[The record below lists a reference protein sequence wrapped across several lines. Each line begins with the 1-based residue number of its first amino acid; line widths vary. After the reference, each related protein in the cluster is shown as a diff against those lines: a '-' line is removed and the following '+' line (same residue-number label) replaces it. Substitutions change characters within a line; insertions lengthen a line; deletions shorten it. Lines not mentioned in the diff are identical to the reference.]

1 MTLVASFV
9 VAGQARHQLLRVTA
23 LDLGEELGGAAATQ
37 DRGPATVVG
46 DHHRVAADL
55 ILKAMRCGHRPSL
68 VWCAILLSG
77 AALAVGCGGEQIA
90 TTATEGAPGVK
101 GERPGREAAS
111 GLNLSASDCAVLAA
125 RLEHDLGIAIEH
137 WSEPTPP
144 LSRCQLIGPG
154 TGANIY
160 LDAAYA
166 ARQRYKNRIVEQAQ
180 FGAPDPDK
188 LPHPVAGVGDGGS
201 RGGTAEWV
209 PSLLSLFAV
218 RGNRWLTV
226 AFAVPGQPDA
236 FNRAEAATLARLGF
250 RVSSTG

>member
-1 MTLVASFV
+1 V
-9 VAGQARHQLLRVTA
+9 
-23 LDLGEELGGAAATQ
+23 
-37 DRGPATVVG
+37 
-46 DHHRVAADL
+46 
-55 ILKAMRCGHRPSL
+55 
-68 VWCAILLSG
+68 
-77 AALAVGCGGEQIA
+77 
-90 TTATEGAPGVK
+90 PGVK

-111 GLNLSASDCAVLAA
+111 GLNLSPADCAQLAI

-137 WSEPTPP
+137 LTEPTPP

-154 TGANIY
+154 AGANIY

-180 FGAPDPDK
+180 FGAPDPKK
-188 LPHPVAGVGDGGS
+188 LPHPVPGVGDGGARS
-201 RGGTAEWV
+201 GTAEWV

-226 AFAVPGQPDA
+226 IFAVPGQPDA
-236 FNRAEAATLARLGF
+236 YNRADAATLARLSF